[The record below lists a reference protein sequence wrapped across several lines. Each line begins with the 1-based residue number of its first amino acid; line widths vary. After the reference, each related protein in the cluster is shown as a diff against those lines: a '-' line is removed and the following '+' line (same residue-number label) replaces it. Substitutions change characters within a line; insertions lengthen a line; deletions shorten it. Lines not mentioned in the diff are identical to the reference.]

1 MSADVPKYFELP
13 NGAKYPVIGLGT
25 FTIFTATVSKK
36 YFQVSLIM
44 IIVLDYRHILISN
57 SVSGKETGTEFRL
70 TSKRG
75 YGLIRSDV
83 CSL

>member
-1 MSADVPKYFELP
+1 MSADIPKYIELP

-75 YGLIRSDV
+75 YALMR
-83 CSL
+83 